1 MRYKIYV
8 DRKFI
13 GYGHADD
20 LIIAEIENPDAEI
33 VAEKC

>member
-8 DRKFI
+8 NEKFI

-33 VAEKC
+33 IAEKC

>member
-8 DRKFI
+8 NGKFI

-33 VAEKC
+33 VAEKY